1 MLPTRIRPSATVAAT
16 RVQAAGSSW
25 APAARTASWAREK
38 AELKDSASA
47 APLAANARI
56 RTEQASST
64 ATKDACSAPKAVLTP
79 SETTSTARLVG
90 RELAATHNASW
101 LVRCRVPMSLQPAT
115 HGAGTTV

>member
-1 MLPTRIRPSATVAAT
+1 MLPTRIKPSTTVAAT
-16 RVQAAGSSW
+16 RVQAAGSSS
-25 APAARTASWAREK
+25 APAAKTASWACMK

-47 APLAANARI
+47 APSADTAWI

-64 ATKDACSAPKAVLTP
+64 ATKDACSAPSAVLTP
-79 SETTSTARLVG
+79 SETTRTARFVG